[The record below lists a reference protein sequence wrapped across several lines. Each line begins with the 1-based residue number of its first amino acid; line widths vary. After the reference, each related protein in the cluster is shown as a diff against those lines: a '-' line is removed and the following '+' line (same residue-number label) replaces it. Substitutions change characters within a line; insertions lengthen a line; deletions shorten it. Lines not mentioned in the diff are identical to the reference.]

1 MREKVQCA
9 ACDACDICDV
19 CDEAENDAYVPKTGA
34 IIFMAILS
42 TVNSDHIDHIHQI
55 GVIILQSVL
64 ESRNNSFPPP
74 CSVNSYRIN
83 RLI

>member
-1 MREKVQCA
+1 ML

-42 TVNSDHIDHIHQI
+42 TVNSDHIDYIHQI
-55 GVIILQSVL
+55 GVIILQSVWSPGTTHSL
-64 ESRNNSFPPP
+64 
-74 CSVNSYRIN
+74 
-83 RLI
+83 LHAL